1 MLAEINRT
9 NTFKED
15 VALFHTYNIYEVTL
29 FALLVELFMS

>member
-15 VALFHTYNIYEVTL
+15 VALFHTYNI
-29 FALLVELFMS
+29 